1 MYRERRRFVVL
12 ASLTSLVLLVGCS
25 GGIGVDSEPG
35 PGYVVEVHNPQ
46 AEPLIV
52 SYDDGTGVRLLGLV
66 AAEGTGRFV
75 ITKPARLEVTIL
87 ASDEA
92 QTRSISHRIELAA
105 GSPRVVVLN
114 P

>member
-1 MYRERRRFVVL
+1 MLRARIR
-12 ASLTSLVLLVGCS
+12 AVLLCVFVFVPWLGACF
-25 GGIGVDSEPG
+25 GGIDVDSEPG
-35 PGYVVEVHNPQ
+35 PGYVIEVRNPHN
-46 AEPLIV
+46 EPMIV

-75 ITKPARLEVTIL
+75 ITKPANLEITVL

-92 QTRSISHRIELAA
+92 RTRTIRRTVQLVA
-105 GSPRVVVLN
+105 GTPREVVLR